1 MSTGADKDI
10 DFVELRDIASDVA
23 KRTSEYII
31 QESREVVPHGI
42 KSSSTDYV
50 TEIDK
55 RAEMLI
61 VDLIK
66 DSRPHDGFLG
76 EEGTSQNSCSN
87 VQWVIDPIDGTTNFI
102 YGHSGFG
109 PSIAAKVEGR
119 IVAGAVADSSRGEV
133 FDAAEGHG
141 ARCNGERI
149 CCQPER

>member
-1 MSTGADKDI
+1 MSTGMDKEV

-23 KRTSEYII
+23 KQTSQYIL

-66 DSRPHDGFLG
+66 DSRPQDGFWVRREHPKTVAQMFNGLLTLSM
-76 EEGTSQNSCSN
+76 ERQTLFTATQDSAHQLLRKWRTSRRRSC
-87 VQWVIDPIDGTTNFI
+87 
-102 YGHSGFG
+102 
-109 PSIAAKVEGR
+109 
-119 IVAGAVADSSRGEV
+119 
-133 FDAAEGHG
+133 
-141 ARCNGERI
+141 C
-149 CCQPER
+149 